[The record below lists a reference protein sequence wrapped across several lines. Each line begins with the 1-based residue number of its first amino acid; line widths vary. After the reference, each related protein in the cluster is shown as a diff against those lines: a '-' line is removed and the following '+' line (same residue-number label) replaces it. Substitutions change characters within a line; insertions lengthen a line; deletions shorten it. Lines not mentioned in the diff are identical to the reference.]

1 MTIQRL
7 RPWESDMFSAKA
19 SVCRSCRPVD
29 RHRRNGGSMYRSF
42 LIALLLLPCAAG
54 AHSPLLP
61 KPQQIRYGP
70 GNFSLNGLSIVL
82 PADAASEDQFAARE
96 LSLMLSEHTST
107 AAPILHEPRV
117 LWP

>member
-1 MTIQRL
+1 MLARWTAVHRMTIQRL
-7 RPWESDMFSAKA
+7 RPLESVMFSAKA

-29 RHRRNGGSMYRSF
+29 RHRRNGGSMYRI

-70 GNFSLNGLSIVL
+70 GNLSLNGLSIVL
-82 PADAASEDQFAARE
+82 PADAANEDQ
-96 LSLMLSEHTST
+96 
-107 AAPILHEPRV
+107 
-117 LWP
+117 